1 MKSSKSDIL
10 VGSVTVDLEIGA
22 QEVVRHTPTG

>member
-22 QEVVRHTPTG
+22 QEVERHTPSG

>member
-10 VGSVTVDLEIGA
+10 LGSLTVDLEIGA